1 MFESLSFGHVFLA
14 LAAGGLSTLNPCVF
28 PLLPLVVGGSLQGH
42 RAGPLFMGLGMVAA
56 FALVGLLL
64 GVAGPALGID
74 GDSVRLAGG
83 WLLLALGAVMLV
95 PALGEP
101 FTRLMTPLAS
111 GADGLS
117 SRIDAASL
125 GGSFLLGGLLGLV
138 WSPCSGPLLI
148 AALTLVASEGGAL
161 RGTLILGGFG
171 LGAAL
176 PLVIAAYASRAG
188 FMRMRGWVLGH
199 VKALKTGFGLLLA
212 FLGIA
217 ILLGW
222 DKRLEALV
230 VPLLPE
236 WWVNL
241 TTAI

>member
-1 MFESLSFGHVFLA
+1 MLETVSLGHVFLA

-42 RAGPLFMGLGMVAA
+42 RSGPLFMGLGMVAS

-64 GVAGPALGID
+64 GVLGPALGID
-74 GDSVRLAGG
+74 ADSVRAAGG
-83 WLLLALGAVMLV
+83 WLLLALGAVLLA
-95 PALGEP
+95 PALNEP

-117 SRIDAASL
+117 SRIDATSL

-148 AALTLVASEGGAL
+148 SALTLVASEGGAL
-161 RGTLILGGFG
+161 RGTLILGAFG
-171 LGAAL
+171 LGAAI
-176 PLVIAAYASRAG
+176 PLIVAAYASRAA
-188 FMRMRGWVLGH
+188 FLRLRGWVLGH
-199 VKALKTGFGLLLA
+199 VKALKTGFGVLLA
-212 FLGIA
+212 FLGTA

-230 VPLLPE
+230 VEHLPE
-236 WWVNL
+236 WWTRL
-241 TTAI
+241 TVAI

>member
-1 MFESLSFGHVFLA
+1 METASVGHLVLA

-28 PLLPLVVGGSLQGH
+28 PLLPLVVGGSLQAN
-42 RAGPLFMGLGMVAA
+42 RAGPLFMGLGMVTS
-56 FALVGLLL
+56 FALMGLLL

-74 GDSVRLAGG
+74 GQSVRFVGG
-83 WLLLALGAVMLV
+83 WLLLLLGAVMLV
-95 PALGEP
+95 PALNER

-117 SRIDAASL
+117 SRISATSL
-125 GGSFLLGGLLGLV
+125 AGSFLLGGLLGLV

-148 AALTLVASEGGAL
+148 SAITLVASEGGAL
-161 RGTLILGGFG
+161 RGTLILGAFG
-171 LGAAL
+171 LGAAI
-176 PLVIAAYASRAG
+176 PLIAAAYASQAG
-188 FMRMRGWVLGH
+188 FVRMRGWVLGH
-199 VKALKTGFGLLLA
+199 ITALKTGFGVLLV

-230 VPLLPE
+230 IPLLPD

-241 TTAI
+241 TVAI

>member
-1 MFESLSFGHVFLA
+1 MLETASFAHVFLA

-56 FALVGLLL
+56 FALIGLLL

-74 GDSVRLAGG
+74 SDSVRTAGG
-83 WLLLALGAVMLV
+83 VLLLALGAVMLV
-95 PALGEP
+95 PALNAH

-148 AALTLVASEGGAL
+148 SALTLVASEGGAL
-161 RGTLILGGFG
+161 RGTSILGAFG
-171 LGAAL
+171 LGAAI
-176 PLVIAAYASRAG
+176 PLIVAAYASRAG
-188 FMRMRGWVLGH
+188 FTRMRGWVLGH
-199 VKALKTGFGLLLA
+199 IAALKTGFGVLLV

-217 ILLGW
+217 ILMNW
-222 DKRLEALV
+222 DKRLEALLI
-230 VPLLPE
+230 PLLPE
-236 WWVNL
+236 WWINL
-241 TTAI
+241 TVAI

>member
-1 MFESLSFGHVFLA
+1 MEATALGHLLLA

-42 RAGPLFMGLGMVAA
+42 RAGPVFMGLGMVAS
-56 FALVGLLL
+56 FALIGLLV

-74 GDSVRLAGG
+74 GDSIRTAGG
-83 WLLLALGAVMLV
+83 ALLLLLGAIMLV
-95 PALGEP
+95 PALNEH
-101 FTRLMTPLAS
+101 FTRLMTPLAT

-117 SRIDAASL
+117 SRINATSL

-148 AALTLVASEGGAL
+148 SALTLVASEGGAL
-161 RGTLILGGFG
+161 RGTLILGAFG
-171 LGAAL
+171 LGAAV
-176 PLVIAAYASRAG
+176 PLIAAAYASRAG
-188 FMRMRGWVLGH
+188 FTRMRAWVLGH
-199 VKALKTGFGLLLA
+199 IKSLKTGFGILLV

-217 ILLGW
+217 ILMNW

-230 VPLLPE
+230 IPLLPD
-236 WWVNL
+236 WWINL
-241 TTAI
+241 TVAI

>member
-1 MFESLSFGHVFLA
+1 M
-14 LAAGGLSTLNPCVF
+14 
-28 PLLPLVVGGSLQGH
+28 
-42 RAGPLFMGLGMVAA
+42 
-56 FALVGLLL
+56 
-64 GVAGPALGID
+64 
-74 GDSVRLAGG
+74 AGG

-117 SRIDAASL
+117 GRIDAASL

-176 PLVIAAYASRAG
+176 PLVVAAYASRAG

-199 VKALKTGFGLLLA
+199 VRALKTGFGILLA
-212 FLGIA
+212 FLGVA

>member
-1 MFESLSFGHVFLA
+1 MEAVSFGHLLLA

-28 PLLPLVVGGSLQGH
+28 PLLPLVVGGSLQAH
-42 RAGPLFMGLGMVAA
+42 RAGPVFMGLGMVAS
-56 FALVGLLL
+56 FALIGLLV

-74 GDSVRLAGG
+74 GDSIRTAGG
-83 WLLLALGAVMLV
+83 GLLLLLGAVMLI
-95 PALGEP
+95 PALNEH

-117 SRIDAASL
+117 SRINATSL

-148 AALTLVASEGGAL
+148 SALTLVATEGGAL
-161 RGTLILGGFG
+161 RGTLILGAFG
-171 LGAAL
+171 LGAAV
-176 PLVIAAYASRAG
+176 PLIAAAYASRTG
-188 FMRMRGWVLGH
+188 FTRMRGWVLGH
-199 VKALKTGFGLLLA
+199 IKSLKTGFGILLV

-217 ILLGW
+217 ILMNW

-230 VPLLPE
+230 IPFLPD
-236 WWVNL
+236 WWINL
-241 TTAI
+241 TVAI

>member
-1 MFESLSFGHVFLA
+1 MLEAISLGHVFLA

-42 RAGPLFMGLGMVAA
+42 RAGPLFMGLGMVTS
-56 FALVGLLL
+56 FALGGLLL

-74 GDSVRLAGG
+74 GDSVRIAGG
-83 WLLLALGAVMLV
+83 WLLLLLGAVMLI
-95 PALGEP
+95 PALNEP

-117 SRIDAASL
+117 SRINATSL
-125 GGSFLLGGLLGLV
+125 GGSFLLGGVLGLV

-148 AALTLVASEGGAL
+148 SALTLVASEGGAL
-161 RGTLILGGFG
+161 RGALILGAFG
-171 LGAAL
+171 LGAAI
-176 PLVIAAYASRAG
+176 PLMIAAYASRAG
-188 FMRMRGWVLGH
+188 FNRMRGWVLSH
-199 VKALKTGFGLLLA
+199 VKTLKTGFGLLLV
-212 FLGIA
+212 FLGVA

-230 VPLLPE
+230 IPLLPD
-236 WWVNL
+236 WWINL
-241 TTAI
+241 TVAL

>member
-1 MFESLSFGHVFLA
+1 MEATSLGHLFLA

-42 RAGPLFMGLGMVAA
+42 RAGPVFMGLGMVAS
-56 FALVGLLL
+56 FALIGLLV

-74 GDSVRLAGG
+74 GDSIRTAGG
-83 WLLLALGAVMLV
+83 ALLLLLGAIMLV
-95 PALGEP
+95 PALNEH
-101 FTRLMTPLAS
+101 FTRLMTPLAT

-117 SRIDAASL
+117 SRINATSL

-148 AALTLVASEGGAL
+148 SALTLVASEGGAL
-161 RGTLILGGFG
+161 RGTLILGAFG
-171 LGAAL
+171 LGAAV
-176 PLVIAAYASRAG
+176 PLIAAAYASRAG
-188 FMRMRGWVLGH
+188 FTRMRAWVLGH
-199 VKALKTGFGLLLA
+199 IKSLKTGFGILLV

-217 ILLGW
+217 ILMNW

-230 VPLLPE
+230 IPLLPD
-236 WWVNL
+236 WWINL
-241 TTAI
+241 TVAI

>member
-1 MFESLSFGHVFLA
+1 METASVGHLLLA

-28 PLLPLVVGGSLQGH
+28 PLLPLVVGGSLQAN
-42 RAGPLFMGLGMVAA
+42 RAGPLFMGLGMVAS
-56 FALVGLLL
+56 FALMGLLL

-74 GDSVRLAGG
+74 GQSVRFVGG
-83 WLLLALGAVMLV
+83 WLLLLLGAVMLV
-95 PALGEP
+95 PALNER

-117 SRIDAASL
+117 SRINATSL
-125 GGSFLLGGLLGLV
+125 AGSFLLGGLLGLV

-148 AALTLVASEGGAL
+148 SAITLVASEGGAL
-161 RGTLILGGFG
+161 RGTLILGAFG
-171 LGAAL
+171 LGAAI
-176 PLVIAAYASRAG
+176 PLIAAAYASRAG
-188 FMRMRGWVLGH
+188 FVRMRGWVLGH
-199 VKALKTGFGLLLA
+199 ITALKTGFGVLLV
-212 FLGIA
+212 FLGVA

-230 VPLLPE
+230 IPLLPD

-241 TTAI
+241 TVAI

>member
-1 MFESLSFGHVFLA
+1 MEAASLGHLLLA
-14 LAAGGLSTLNPCVF
+14 LMAGGLTTLSPCVF

-42 RAGPLFMGLGMVAA
+42 RAGPLAMGLGMTLS
-56 FALVGLLL
+56 FALIGLVL

-74 GDSVRLAGG
+74 GDSVRIAGG

-95 PALGEP
+95 PALNER

-117 SRIDAASL
+117 GKINAGSL
-125 GGSFLLGGLLGLV
+125 GGALLLGALLGLV
-138 WSPCSGPLLI
+138 WSPCSGPLLA

-161 RGTLILGGFG
+161 RGTLILGAFGFG
-171 LGAAL
+171 ASI
-176 PLVIAAYASRAG
+176 PLVAAAYASRAG
-188 FMRMRGWVLGH
+188 FANARGWVLAH
-199 VKALKTGFGLLLA
+199 AKTMKNAFGVLLL
-212 FLGIA
+212 FLGVA

-230 VPLLPE
+230 IPLLPD

-241 TTAI
+241 TVAI